1 MARASDPIKARA
13 GAIWIVRRLRDHGH
27 TAYFA
32 GGCVRDALLGQ
43 HPTDYDVATDAV
55 PQRVRELFPRTAEVG
70 AAFGVVLVRVPGEHC
85 SPGASSAPSSHQR
98 GPGGGVT
105 VEVATFRSDGPYSD
119 ARRPDSVHFSDPKS
133 DAERRDFTINALF
146 VDPITPDGADK
157 VIDFV
162 GGIDDLNKRVL
173 RAVGDPDKRLAED
186 HLRAL
191 RAVRFAA
198 RLGFAIDPATAA
210 AITRHAS
217 ELKGVSR
224 ERIGEELRR
233 MLAHPSRPE
242 ALALLEGLALD
253 TPVLTEP
260 HRSGQLPITR
270 TLSGSVRVSTA
281 LAAWLTDRAGAI
293 LPRDQVP
300 EWVRRWRKALCL
312 SNEEAADLADILDEL
327 AALESEWV
335 GAGVALR
342 KRIANKRSFSPAQ
355 QLLRAIQPDRALKIE
370 QDVIQLQKDGVGL
383 GPDPFITGD
392 DLVASGMAPG
402 PRFKRVLDLVYDAQL
417 EGRIRT
423 KPEAMELAGKVG
435 V

>member
-1 MARASDPIKARA
+1 MVK
-13 GAIWIVRRLRDHGH
+13 
-27 TAYFA
+27 
-32 GGCVRDALLGQ
+32 
-43 HPTDYDVATDAV
+43 
-55 PQRVRELFPRTAEVG
+55 
-70 AAFGVVLVRVPGEHC
+70 
-85 SPGASSAPSSHQR
+85 
-98 GPGGGVT
+98 
-105 VEVATFRSDGPYSD
+105 
-119 ARRPDSVHFSDPKS
+119 
-133 DAERRDFTINALF
+133 
-146 VDPITPDGADK
+146 
-157 VIDFV
+157 
-162 GGIDDLNKRVL
+162 
-173 RAVGDPDKRLAED
+173 
-186 HLRAL
+186 
-191 RAVRFAA
+191 
-198 RLGFAIDPATAA
+198 ATAA

-253 TPVLTEP
+253 APVLTEP
-260 HRSGQLPITR
+260 HRSGQLPVTR
-270 TLSGSVRVSTA
+270 ALSGSVRVSTA

-355 QLLRAIQPDRALKIE
+355 QLLRAIHPDRALKIE